1 MSKTADDLVYEAAA
15 ILGKN
20 VAGESLGNVEYQTI
34 SAEVDNTIATI
45 SNIVYLDKDDIPDRL
60 FSAVADIVASFA
72 AAKFS
77 QQKLDP
83 SSIEVLE
90 NRLRYL
96 VAPERTRKTLAID
109 PGLSPYRRNY
119 YDGYRG

>member
-1 MSKTADDLVYEAAA
+1 MSKTADDLIYEAAA

-77 QQKLDP
+77 QQKPDP
-83 SSIEVLE
+83 ASIEVLE

-119 YDGYRG
+119 YGGYRG

>member
-34 SAEVDNTIATI
+34 SAGVDNTIATI

>member
-119 YDGYRG
+119 YGGYRG

>member
-1 MSKTADDLVYEAAA
+1 MSKTADDLIYEAAA

>member
-1 MSKTADDLVYEAAA
+1 MSKTADDLIYEAAA

-20 VAGESLGNVEYQTI
+20 VVGESLGNVEYQTI

-77 QQKLDP
+77 QQKPDTA
-83 SSIEVLE
+83 SIEVLE

-119 YDGYRG
+119 YGGYRG